1 MKKKL
6 EIQLSKLK
14 QLEEFDLDLEQYT
27 TDSSQASEI
36 LLWAYNNRD
45 IENKIIAD
53 FGCGNGILGI
63 GALLLNAKKVYFIDN
78 DKKAIKITK
87 ENTKTGEFILDDISN
102 FSKPIDTVIMNPPF
116 GVRNRKADKIFLET
130 AMKYSKSI
138 YSIHKIESKDFI
150 NKLCKENNFKV
161 ETIKEFKI
169 LLKKTQ
175 KFHKKERYYVHVGC
189 WYLKL

>member
-36 LLWAYNNRD
+36 LLWAFNNGD

-87 ENTKTGEFILDDISN
+87 ENTKTGKFIMDDISN
-102 FSKPIDTVIMNPPF
+102 F
-116 GVRNRKADKIFLET
+116 
-130 AMKYSKSI
+130 
-138 YSIHKIESKDFI
+138 
-150 NKLCKENNFKV
+150 
-161 ETIKEFKI
+161 
-169 LLKKTQ
+169 
-175 KFHKKERYYVHVGC
+175 
-189 WYLKL
+189 